1 LLVVVV
7 VLHQEVPTL
16 MAAAVVDLSMLVLA
30 QPMQIA
36 LVVAEL

>member
-1 LLVVVV
+1 
-7 VLHQEVPTL
+7 VPTL